1 MWTSWWWELWSW
13 NLFESIPKKSFR
25 QERQQILETVG
36 LKQRL
41 ELVLDRW
48 DGRLA
53 HSSVGATGKCRTLS
67 KNMIASENLQHG
79 WCLVGAFCNV
89 LDCTRNTQKLVATCA
104 RVDVWC
110 ARTSCNENLK
120 HCAYLPRS
128 ARASRGCL
136 HDFRGLF
143 SQVVLPKNVNP
154 GPRDVSARH
163 MWNHAR
169 SRDQEMRHVFPAC
182 LDAQSTVIHWY
193 TKNHC
198 M

>member
-13 NLFESIPKKSFR
+13 NLFPRNQVRNDSRSWR
-25 QERQQILETVG
+25 RLAWSNVWSWCWTGGMVG
-36 LKQRL
+36 LPIQVARGQRKMSN
-41 ELVLDRW
+41 
-48 DGRLA
+48 RL
-53 HSSVGATGKCRTLS
+53 TLS

-89 LDCTRNTQKLVATCA
+89 LDCTRNTHKLEATWA

-136 HDFRGLF
+136 HDFGGLF

-154 GPRDVSARH
+154 GPRDVSASD

-182 LDAQSTVIHWY
+182 LDA
-193 TKNHC
+193 
-198 M
+198 

>member
-13 NLFESIPKKSFR
+13 NLFPRNRSVRNDSR
-25 QERQQILETVG
+25 SWR
-36 LKQRL
+36 
-41 ELVLDRW
+41 
-48 DGRLA
+48 RLA
-53 HSSVGATGKCRTLS
+53 WSNGWSWCWTGGMVGGSTFKGPGARGKCLTLS

-79 WCLVGAFCNV
+79 AWLVV
-89 LDCTRNTQKLVATCA
+89 LQRFGLYKKHPEARSHVSTFGCVMCQDFLQRESQALRVSTQISESIQRLSTRF
-104 RVDVWC
+104 
-110 ARTSCNENLK
+110 S
-120 HCAYLPRS
+120 
-128 ARASRGCL
+128 
-136 HDFRGLF
+136 GLF

-154 GPRDVSARH
+154 GPRDVSASD